1 MMISLVK
8 ETHPESRRVRYSIE
22 RDGLFVDG
30 TVTTREDV
38 ARRMFVAVKK
48 SDGNTIWEREILE
61 KSII

>member
-1 MMISLVK
+1 MMIALVK

-30 TVTTREDV
+30 TVTTKEDV
-38 ARRMFVAVKK
+38 ARRMFAAVRK